1 MFSWE
6 GTNVA
11 VTGGAGF
18 IGSRL
23 ADKLISLGANVKII
37 DSRIMRNSAIFSN
50 KLSKIQFIQGN
61 LKNQKFI
68 RNAIR
73 ETEVVFDLA
82 SKLGDMEF
90 INDRPASIL
99 SENIRIL
106 LETIEVAKANAD
118 RYFFASSSNVYG
130 TKTPTPHGEDDAD
143 FNQSVS
149 AYGWS
154 KIIGE
159 EFTKT
164 YYEEYGLKTYVA
176 RLFNVYGPQ
185 ENFKR
190 QSSVVTKFIL
200 NTLSGKPLVIYGDGK
215 QTRDF
220 TFITD
225 IVDGIIKIVESSHF
239 SIPFNLGTGCGVT
252 INELADLVIR
262 LCQPKIQLK
271 KKYKPAIPNEIKY
284 SVANNQR
291 AKQLLGWAPK
301 VELKNGL
308 MKAIDWHR
316 SELQ

>member
-18 IGSRL
+18 IGNRL

-37 DSRIMRNSAIFSN
+37 DSRIIGKSTIFSN

-61 LKNQKFI
+61 LKNKKFI

-73 ETEVVFDLA
+73 EAEVVFDLA
-82 SKLGDMEF
+82 TKLGDIEF
-90 INDRPASIL
+90 INGHPASIL

-118 RYFFASSSNVYG
+118 RYFFASSSSVYG
-130 TKTPTPHGEDDAD
+130 TQTPTPHSEDDAD
-143 FNQSVS
+143 FIQSVS

-159 EFTKT
+159 EFTKA

-185 ENFKR
+185 KNLKH

-200 NTLSGKPLVIYGDGK
+200 IALW
-215 QTRDF
+215 Q
-220 TFITD
+220 
-225 IVDGIIKIVESSHF
+225 
-239 SIPFNLGTGCGVT
+239 LG
-252 INELADLVIR
+252 
-262 LCQPKIQLK
+262 
-271 KKYKPAIPNEIKY
+271 
-284 SVANNQR
+284 
-291 AKQLLGWAPK
+291 
-301 VELKNGL
+301 
-308 MKAIDWHR
+308 
-316 SELQ
+316 